1 MMYNYNTHY
10 GCDELGGELQVTEVG
25 ELGGDEAQHG
35 VLAVH
40 VQTGDLGPEGHE
52 RPQARVLRLCT
63 SASGFHSVDYFEM
76 NSTL

>member
-1 MMYNYNTHY
+1 MLAHLYSYKLFWPINTQEYKH
-10 GCDELGGELQVTEVG
+10 CFNPHHRRDELGGELQVAEVG

-52 RPQARVLRLCT
+52 RPQAGVL
-63 SASGFHSVDYFEM
+63 G
-76 NSTL
+76 